1 MRQPEAVI
9 FDMDGVL
16 IDSEPIHIEI
26 ERKLF
31 DKLGIAVSA
40 EIHRLYLGTA
50 GDFMYNDIKKRF
62 GLSQSLA
69 ELLEFDEKFR
79 VDYFKSLEVMNLNE
93 GVLNFLTQI
102 KRSGIKLAVAT
113 SSSPAMAKTLLERCG
128 IISFFDAVVTTSEAG
143 KSKPGPEVYLLA
155 ARKIDVNPFNC
166 LVFEDSPNG
175 LSAAINAGMCC
186 VAIETS
192 SVNVLELSIADYVI
206 KTFRGMTILH
216 LEEIFSLKN
225 QAN

>member
-155 ARKIDVNPFNC
+155 ARKIVVNPFNC